1 MNWLVRRDILNV
13 ARGGV
18 LMGIVNVTP
27 DSFSDGGRFHTVER
41 AVSHAKELE
50 RQGAL
55 ILDIGG
61 ESTRP
66 GAAEVSV
73 EEELDRVFPVVR
85 ELRPCTDAV
94 ISVDTR
100 HAAVA
105 AAVLE
110 AGADVINDISGL
122 QEEVMAELCAE
133 ARCGVVAMHMQGR
146 PETMQNAPFY
156 EDVVREVRG
165 YFEERYDFLLGRGL
179 VPEQICWDPG
189 IGFGKTLEHNLALL
203 SNMDRL
209 EVAGRPV
216 LLGLSRKRMLGAVL
230 GDAEQGRAPLST
242 AVMTV
247 WGHLHGAR
255 IHRVHDVEECAR
267 ALRLVQAAEPFVR

>member
-1 MNWLVRRDILNV
+1 MNWLVRRDVLDV

-27 DSFSDGGRFHTVER
+27 DSFSDGGRFYATER

-66 GAAEVSV
+66 GAAEVAA
-73 EEELDRVFPVVR
+73 EEELDRVLPVVR
-85 ELRPCTDAV
+85 ELRSCTDAV

-100 HAAVA
+100 HAA
-105 AAVLE
+105 
-110 AGADVINDISGL
+110 DISGL
-122 QEEVMAELCAE
+122 REAGMAELCAA

-146 PETMQNAPFY
+146 PETMQDAPSY
-156 EDVVREVRG
+156 GDVVREVRG

-179 VPEQICWDPG
+179 EPEQICWDPG
-189 IGFGKTLEHNLALL
+189 IGFGKTAEHNLALL
-203 SNMDRL
+203 SNMDKL
-209 EVAGRPV
+209 QVAGRPV

-247 WGHLHGAR
+247 WGHLHGAQ
-255 IHRVHDVEECAR
+255 IHRVHDVAECAR
-267 ALRLVQAAEPFVR
+267 ALRLIRAAEPFVR